1 MHACYDLK
9 KVLAQVD
16 SKFIEGA
23 KTLNTNVP
31 ESKWVLKRQKIYQQL
46 EISFYLFF
54 ILKKTMSLDIFFL
67 KKRYTKKKKSS
78 LNKKCCQKQ
87 VKPFIF

>member
-31 ESKWVLKRQKIYQQL
+31 ESK
-46 EISFYLFF
+46 
-54 ILKKTMSLDIFFL
+54 
-67 KKRYTKKKKSS
+67 
-78 LNKKCCQKQ
+78 
-87 VKPFIF
+87 

>member
-54 ILKKTMSLDIFFL
+54 ILKETMYLGDFLSQKKIYQRANEFF
-67 KKRYTKKKKSS
+67 
-78 LNKKCCQKQ
+78 
-87 VKPFIF
+87 

>member
-31 ESKWVLKRQKIYQQL
+31 ESKWVLKRQKL
-46 EISFYLFF
+46 SMESTFISLFDF
-54 ILKKTMSLDIFFL
+54 EESRVPGKFSLSQ
-67 KKRYTKKKKSS
+67 KREKST
-78 LNKKCCQKQ
+78 LNKKCRQKQ

>member
-9 KVLAQVD
+9 KDVYIILAQVD
-16 SKFIEGA
+16 SEFIAGA

-31 ESKWVLKRQKIYQQL
+31 ESKWVLKRQKIYINGKYVHIFFDFEESRVPGRFSLSQKR
-46 EISFYLFF
+46 EIS
-54 ILKKTMSLDIFFL
+54 T
-67 KKRYTKKKKSS
+67 
-78 LNKKCCQKQ
+78 LNKRCSQKQ